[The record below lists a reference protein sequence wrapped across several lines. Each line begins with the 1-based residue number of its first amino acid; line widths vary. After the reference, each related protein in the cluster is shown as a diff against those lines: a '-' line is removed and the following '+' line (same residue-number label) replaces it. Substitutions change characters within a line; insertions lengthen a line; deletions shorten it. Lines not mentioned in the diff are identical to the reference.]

1 MSKFVGTPR
10 VIGRWTA
17 TRLGEIE
24 TLRRDLE
31 AARVI
36 ADTAIATLAT
46 FTASNSAAASSAPV
60 SISVDSEEAEWSAV
74 AKPRKVKSKK
84 VMVKPTWV
92 KKAWSPTLEIGR
104 PAEAYPTVPAEIR
117 AHERTLLSSLT
128 TAGPLLVYGR
138 LFSATVNGKREN
150 IPAVIEEDGTF
161 GYMSPEKEYVTG
173 LHSFELIWHFR
184 RDYDLSGTVK
194 YEDYIRCKQY
204 FHCLLFVYF
213 DGQKRHSVQKT
224 VHKMLDEKKLAT
236 ATAPVIVSNS
246 SSSNSSS
253 SSSSSRAPPGL
264 SRPPPGLSRSES
276 DILPPSG
283 PLHLSG
289 LL

>member
-1 MSKFVGTPR
+1 MSKFVNTPR

-17 TRLGEIE
+17 ARLGEIE

-31 AARVI
+31 AARAI

-74 AKPRKVKSKK
+74 AKPKKGKGKK
-84 VMVKPTWV
+84 VMEKPTWV
-92 KKAWSPTLEIGR
+92 KKAWSPALEVSR
-104 PAEAYPTVPAEIR
+104 SAEAYPSVPAKIR
-117 AHERTLLSSLT
+117 AKERTLLASLT

-138 LFSATVNGKREN
+138 LFSATVNGKRED

-184 RDYDLSGTVK
+184 RDYHLSGTVK

-204 FHCLLFVYF
+204 FHCLLFLYF

-246 SSSNSSS
+246 SSS
-253 SSSSSRAPPGL
+253 SRAPPGL

-276 DILPPSG
+276 DILPQSG
-283 PLHLSG
+283 PLRLSG